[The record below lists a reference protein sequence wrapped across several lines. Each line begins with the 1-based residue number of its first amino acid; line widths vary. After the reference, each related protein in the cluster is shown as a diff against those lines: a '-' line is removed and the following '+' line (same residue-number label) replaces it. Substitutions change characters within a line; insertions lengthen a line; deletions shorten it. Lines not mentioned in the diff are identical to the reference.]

1 MCPTFELTEIN
12 NLFQK
17 TKKKKIYF
25 DSIEANAGA
34 YMMYKIVNDN
44 SKNIGYNQDHLDK
57 NIGLVFSY

>member
-44 SKNIGYNQDHLDK
+44 SKNIG
-57 NIGLVFSY
+57 LVFSY